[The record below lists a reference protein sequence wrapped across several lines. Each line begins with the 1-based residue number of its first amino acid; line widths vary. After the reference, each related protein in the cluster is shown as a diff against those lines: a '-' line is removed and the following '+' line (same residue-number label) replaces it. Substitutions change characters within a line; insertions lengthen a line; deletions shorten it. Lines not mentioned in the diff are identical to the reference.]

1 MSAFMEREAI
11 KAVYPNS
18 PTWGGKVDRMSDSQV
33 VAIYLRFKAEG
44 KL

>member
-1 MSAFMEREAI
+1 MSAFMERESI
-11 KAVYPNS
+11 KKVYPNS
-18 PTWGGKVDRMSDSQV
+18 HTWAEKVDRMSDSQV

>member
-1 MSAFMEREAI
+1 MSADTEREQI
-11 KAVYPNS
+11 KKVYS
-18 PTWGGKVDRMSDSQV
+18 GSSSWSARVDKMSDSQV